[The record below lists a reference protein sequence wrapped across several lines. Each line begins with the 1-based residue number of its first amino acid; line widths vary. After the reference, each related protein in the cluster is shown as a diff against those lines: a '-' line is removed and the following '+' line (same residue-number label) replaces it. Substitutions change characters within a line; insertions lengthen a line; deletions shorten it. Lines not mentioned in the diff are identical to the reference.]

1 MTCTEQDNTMAETKN
16 FKTGSIDFDEI
27 LADFRRYLAYQQ
39 EFTDYD
45 LYGSAMSVLMNVL
58 AYNTHYNG
66 VYDNMALNESFLDS
80 AVKRSSVVSHASLVG
95 YTPRSIR
102 APEAVVTVKVV
113 NTSTDAPDALTLMKY
128 TPFTTQV
135 DGVTYRFY
143 TNSSKSVA
151 RDGTQY
157 VFNDVSIK
165 EGTYVTETYTYQGK
179 PFEAVTLQNQ
189 DVDTTTIR
197 VTVRENDLSSLE
209 EVYSLADNILNLDDT
224 SRVYFLKQNPDG
236 LYQIQFGT
244 GMLGH
249 ALDVGNVITV
259 EYLVTHGDVCNSA
272 NVFTF
277 AGTLPSGSTVYVTT
291 TQSAVGG
298 AQAEDTENI
307 RLIAPRAYATQNR
320 AVTAED
326 YETIVKQYWAG
337 ARSVKA
343 WGGQDELPPQYGKV
357 FVSIIPKEG
366 LTLKDSEKSYIL
378 ENILNPR
385 KGLTT
390 TVEMVDADYLRIS
403 LNTTVY
409 FNDNETTLSETDIE
423 TAVTETITAYNENN
437 LGDFNSV
444 LRYSQLTTEIDNT
457 DPSITNNITR
467 VTLIATLE
475 PQLGIQNSYQ
485 LRINNPIYQNVS
497 PSECVISSGFYCTDA
512 VNQVCYI
519 DDDPVTETLRLFY
532 KNTANE
538 KVVIR
543 SVGSVDY
550 AEGLLTIDDIN
561 ITALAENELNFTINP
576 ASNDVAT
583 SRSQFAIID
592 PLYLTVNA
600 VANNNYSTDYPHSN
614 SRV

>member
-1 MTCTEQDNTMAETKN
+1 MADTKN
-16 FKTGSIDFDEI
+16 FKTGSIDFDDI
-27 LADFRRYLAYQQ
+27 LSDFRRYLSYQD
-39 EFTDYD
+39 EFTNYD

-58 AYNTHYNG
+58 AYNTHYNS

-80 AVKRSSVVSHASLVG
+80 AVKRSSVVSHAALIG

-102 APEAVVTVKVV
+102 APEAVVTVKVI
-113 NTSTDAPDALTLMKY
+113 NTATDAPDALTLQKW

-135 DGVTYRFY
+135 DGTTYRFY
-143 TNSSKSVA
+143 NNSSKSVA

-157 VFNDVSIK
+157 VFTDVTIK
-165 EGTYVTETYTYQGK
+165 EGTYVSETYVYQGK
-179 PFEAVTLQNQ
+179 AFEAFTLQNQ

-197 VTVRENDLSSLE
+197 VTVRENELSSVS
-209 EVYSLADNILNLDDT
+209 EVYDLADNILNLDDT
-224 SRVYFLKQNPDG
+224 SKVYFLKQNPDG

-272 NVFTF
+272 KVFNF
-277 AGTLPSGSTVYVTT
+277 GGTLPNGSTVYVTT
-291 TQSAVGG
+291 TQPAVGG
-298 AQAEDTENI
+298 AQAEDTESV

-366 LTLKDSEKSYIL
+366 VTLKESEKKYIL

-390 TVEMVDADYLRIS
+390 TVEIVDADYLRIA
-403 LNTTVY
+403 LNCTVY
-409 FNDNETTLSETDIE
+409 FNDNETTLSETDVE

-444 LRYSQLTTEIDNT
+444 LRYSQLTTEIDDT

-467 VTLIATLE
+467 ITLIATLN
-475 PQLGIQNSYQ
+475 PQLDVQNSYT

-497 PSECVISSGFYCTDA
+497 ASECVISSGFYCTDA
-512 VNQVCYI
+512 PNQVCYI

-592 PLYLTVNA
+592 PIYLTVNA
-600 VANNNYSTDYPHSN
+600 IANNNYSTEYPHTN

>member
-1 MTCTEQDNTMAETKN
+1 MAETKN

-27 LADFRRYLAYQQ
+27 LTDFRRYLSYQE

-58 AYNTHYNG
+58 AYNTHYNA

-80 AVKRSSVVSHASLVG
+80 AVKRSSVVSHAALIG

-102 APEAVVTVKVV
+102 APEAVVTVKIVD
-113 NTSTDAPDALTLMKY
+113 TATDAPDALTLQKN

-143 TNSSKSVA
+143 TNASKTVS
-151 RDGTQY
+151 RDNTQY

-165 EGTYVTETYTYQGK
+165 EGTYVTETYVYQGK
-179 PFEAVTLQNQ
+179 PFEAFTLNNQ

-197 VTVRENDLSSLE
+197 VTVRENELSSIE
-209 EVYSLADNILNLDDT
+209 EVYSMADNILNLDDT
-224 SRVYFLKQNPDG
+224 SRVYFMKQNPDG

-249 ALDVGNVITV
+249 ALDVGNVVTV

-272 NVFTF
+272 KIFTF
-277 AGTLPSGSTVYVTT
+277 GGTAPNGATVYVTT
-291 TQSAVGG
+291 TQAAVGG
-298 AQAEDTENI
+298 AIAEDTESI

-326 YETIVKQYWAG
+326 YETIVKQYYAG

-366 LTLKDSEKSYIL
+366 LTLKESEKSYIL

-390 TVEMVDADYLRIS
+390 TVEMVDADYLRIA

-409 FNDNETTLSETDIE
+409 FDDNETTLSETDIE
-423 TAVTETITAYNENN
+423 TAVTETITAYNENH

-444 LRYSQLTTEIDNT
+444 LRYSQLTTEIDET

-467 VTLIATLE
+467 IMLIATLE

-485 LRINNPIYQNVS
+485 IRINNPIYQNVS
-497 PSECVISSGFYCTDA
+497 PSEAVISSGFYCTD
-512 VNQVCYI
+512 VPNQICYI
-519 DDDPVTETLRLFY
+519 DDDPVSEYLRLFY

-538 KVVIR
+538 KVIVR
-543 SVGSVDY
+543 TVGSVDY
-550 AEGLLTIDDIN
+550 AEGIMEINDLT

-583 SRSQFAIID
+583 SRRQFAIID

-600 VANNNYSTDYPHSN
+600 IANNNYSTDYPHTN